1 MLCERGGERNRE
13 RNGLPSTGCL
23 QLVFSCIES
32 RKLKMVAFPFNFV
45 ITKGGNK
52 KANIL
57 AK

>member
-1 MLCERGGERNRE
+1 MFCERGGKRNRE

-23 QLVFSCIES
+23 QSVFSWIES
-32 RKLKMVAFPFNFV
+32 RKFQMVTFPFNFV